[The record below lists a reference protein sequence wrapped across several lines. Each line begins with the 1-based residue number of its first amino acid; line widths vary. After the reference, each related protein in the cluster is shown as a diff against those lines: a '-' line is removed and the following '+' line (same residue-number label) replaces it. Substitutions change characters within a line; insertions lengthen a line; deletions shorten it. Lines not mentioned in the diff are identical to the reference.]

1 MSANWQEAQQKG
13 ARTAVRVPNTTTL
26 LREGE
31 QSYEEVPAPSPI
43 LGETADSE
51 DHPLPWR

>member
-1 MSANWQEAQQKG
+1 MSANWQEAQQKA